1 MIQKRIERN
10 QEQKRKIGHGSKKW
24 QTLTLAKEHRRRGLP
39 RLSSPAHQGH
49 PRRRYAGA
57 RDGPAPPL
65 VGERHRAG
73 LRARGYS
80 GKGSTAN
87 PLDDGVLPH
96 GRARTPAKWVT
107 AAPVLPFSAQRAT
120 AVRVEREG
128 GGRSAARVQGG
139 AGVARIC
146 SREACGGP
154 SDSDPTVR
162 GDAAANGL
170 KMTQEGRCV
179 GLFWRPGRRLPG

>member
-39 RLSSPAHQGH
+39 RLKSPAHEGH
-49 PRRRYAGA
+49 SRRRYAGA

-65 VGERHRAG
+65 IGERHRAG
-73 LRARGYS
+73 LRACGYS

-87 PLDDGVLPH
+87 PLDGGALPH
-96 GRARTPAKWVT
+96 GRACTPAKGVM
-107 AAPVLPFSAQRAT
+107 AAPVVPSSAQRAA

-128 GGRSAARVQGG
+128 GGRNAARVQGG
-139 AGVARIC
+139 AGVARFA
-146 SREACGGP
+146 RARRAGGC
-154 SDSDPTVR
+154 
-162 GDAAANGL
+162 
-170 KMTQEGRCV
+170 QIQI
-179 GLFWRPGRRLPG
+179 RRSGATRRRTG

>member
-39 RLSSPAHQGH
+39 RLWSPAYQGH

-65 VGERHRAG
+65 VGEQHRAG
-73 LRARGYS
+73 LRACGYS

-87 PLDDGVLPH
+87 PLDGGALPH
-96 GRARTPAKWVT
+96 GRARAPAKGVT
-107 AAPVLPFSAQRAT
+107 AAPVVPSSA
-120 AVRVEREG
+120 
-128 GGRSAARVQGG
+128 
-139 AGVARIC
+139 
-146 SREACGGP
+146 
-154 SDSDPTVR
+154 
-162 GDAAANGL
+162 
-170 KMTQEGRCV
+170 
-179 GLFWRPGRRLPG
+179 